1 MKPDYSQ
8 RTILVL
14 KGGSEF
20 VIFKYFEYCNEHI
33 QNLQFKSRAQDN
45 DPLFVH
51 RILLVLEL
59 YGPIETRLI
68 RWTFMGEKPCLK
80 NLKILKMLFKVLRC
94 HFWLKAGNIVP
105 GKGALAKIPCPRHSL
120 AEQAPAIITVEIT
133 ALTLGLSCR
142 PTAYQLKLEN
152 VG

>member
-59 YGPIETRLI
+59 YGPIETCLI

-80 NLKILKMLFKVLRC
+80 NLKILKMLSKVLRC
-94 HFWLKAGNIVP
+94 HFWLKTGNIVP
-105 GKGALAKIPCPRHSL
+105 GKGALARIPETLSGRTSSNDHHCRDHRFNTWIIL
-120 AEQAPAIITVEIT
+120 PAHC
-133 ALTLGLSCR
+133 LS
-142 PTAYQLKLEN
+142 A
-152 VG
+152 